1 MAESATTRPKSTIT
15 ILLPL
20 SLLLLSSLQ
29 VGNFV
34 AKHVDVSAFMPSVVT
49 KNLDDTSLVHQCHH
63 EYSVELMSLDP
74 LVLYVNSFIGDQEI
88 RHLLD
93 RT

>member
-1 MAESATTRPKSTIT
+1 MAEPAKTKPKSTIT

-20 SLLLLSSLQ
+20 SLLLLSFLQ
-29 VGNFV
+29 VGHFV
-34 AKHVDVSAFMPSVVT
+34 AKHFDVSAFMSSVVT
-49 KNLDDTSLVHQCHH
+49 KSLDDKFLVYQCHH
-63 EYSVELMSLDP
+63 EHSVELMSLDP
-74 LVLYVNSFIGDQEI
+74 LVLYVNSFIREEEI